1 MSSRVTRLAP
11 SPTGA
16 LHLGNA
22 RTFLL
27 NALLAWQHGW
37 RVHFR
42 MEDLDGPRTKPGA
55 ARQAIE
61 ELQWLGLTWDQPIVH
76 QSDRDE
82 AYLAALSH
90 LIETGLAYP
99 CVCSRKDVAKAA
111 SAPNDE
117 DRQASY
123 AGTCRGRF
131 ASAEEAQAETGRPVA
146 WRVHTDDEPVLFD
159 DAFAGPQSFR
169 LSQTCGDFVIYRNE
183 ALAGY
188 QLAVVVDDA
197 AAGVTDIIRGD
208 DLLESAAR
216 QIRLRRLLGL
226 NSDITYYHLPLV
238 VGHDGLRLAKRHGDT
253 KLATYIAAGVSANRM
268 LGLLGFWSGLLE
280 KRRET
285 DMDELRRRFEIGLI
299 PKTPI
304 VFTPQDE
311 AFLK

>member
-111 SAPNDE
+111 SAPHDE